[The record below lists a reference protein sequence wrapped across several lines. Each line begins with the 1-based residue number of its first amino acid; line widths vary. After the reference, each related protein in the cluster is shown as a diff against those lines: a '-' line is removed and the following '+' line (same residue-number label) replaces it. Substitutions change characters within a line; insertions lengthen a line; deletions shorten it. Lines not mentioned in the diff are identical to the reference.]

1 MVSLERAREC
11 IGRPVKHITQPL
23 VHGVV
28 TKVDE
33 HDVWV
38 RMEVDSE
45 SLPCIPENLEWDQR
59 GYEPVIEALT
69 NGVEYRDDQMWVAW
83 DDYGDIFTIG
93 SSDSA
98 NDDDQ
103 DHVLYVGFEG
113 MKRIHPARITADPW
127 AAYLYEEALGWA
139 TP

>member
-59 GYEPVIEALT
+59 GYEPLIQALRS
-69 NGVEYRDDQMWVAW
+69 GEEFEDAQ
-83 DDYGDIFTIG
+83 IG
-93 SSDSA
+93 YMSDGFQQVGFLYSPATA
-98 NDDDQ
+98 NDDDE
-103 DHVLYVGFEG
+103 HHLLYVLLPLIQ
-113 MKRIHPARITADPW
+113 RVHPARPTVDPW
-127 AAYLYEEALGWA
+127 VAYFFEEVLGWA